1 MRLGKKELETV
12 IRSLAAYLQTAPDL
26 TTGERSYIQKLLD
39 KVKAESERKA
49 APLSAAGA
57 VGVNAGPIHQALV
70 LAANPKVP
78 NMAEAGPGWWAR
90 ASRRFAEVGATPEKA
105 GVLGRW
111 ILAQTWLDGQVGW
124 NTILSKW
131 EDWYARASQSAATEA
146 SPAVGRRKAS
156 W

>member
-12 IRSLAAYLQTAPDL
+12 RLALTAYLDNTGLPKGDAAYV
-26 TTGERSYIQKLLD
+26 QKLLD
-39 KVKAESERKA
+39 KVLAEKDKKA
-49 APLSAAGA
+49 APLRAAGA
-57 VGVNAGPIHQALV
+57 TGVNAGPIHAALV
-70 LAANPKVP
+70 LAANPKVA

-90 ASRRFAEVGATPEKA
+90 ASKRFTEVGATPEKA
-105 GVLGRW
+105 TVLGQW

-124 NTILSKW
+124 GTVLNKW

-146 SPAVGRRKAS
+146 SPTAGRRKAS